1 MIFFL
6 FISRS
11 TFFHIWM
18 HFFALDRGQSSWICL
33 LTKTTIQ
40 LNHNAHNQQLPAL
53 RYPTSLKLLWL
64 SIYMLECSLC
74 TWIIVLPFYF
84 PSNIVI
90 GVYRLY
96 FRHVYLNNICSNHGS
111 LLFRPLLFSANVTP
125 TKICQ
130 ATKNLDETHLVG
142 GVEDICHT
150 ELAPKHH
157 TRNMENKMIW
167 KTVWFSSNMD
177 RMMGVIACR
186 IHSCTNMY
194 PLFLLFLFTVLS
206 PDFCFVLHKIVML

>member
-90 GVYRLY
+90 GVYYWKNIVYTLDMY
-96 FRHVYLNNICSNHGS
+96 IWIISAQIMVVCYSGHCCFRQMSHQPKFVKLLKIWMRHIS
-111 LLFRPLLFSANVTP
+111 LVAL
-125 TKICQ
+125 KI
-130 ATKNLDETHLVG
+130 
-142 GVEDICHT
+142 
-150 ELAPKHH
+150 
-157 TRNMENKMIW
+157 
-167 KTVWFSSNMD
+167 S
-177 RMMGVIACR
+177 VIQ
-186 IHSCTNMY
+186 N
-194 PLFLLFLFTVLS
+194 
-206 PDFCFVLHKIVML
+206 

>member
-84 PSNIVI
+84 PCNITI
-90 GVYRLY
+90 WDYDKY
-96 FRHVYLNNICSNHGS
+96 EIYIYIYSNHGS
-111 LLFRPLLFSANVTP
+111 LLCRPVLFLANVTS

-130 ATKNLDETHLVG
+130 ATKNLDETYLVV

-206 PDFCFVLHKIVML
+206 PDFCFVLHKMVML